1 MSDKNFP
8 EPSDERRVRE
18 VADYYD
24 NLTAEEQAAEEEAAW
39 NNPGAPMIQVPRELV
54 PAVLALI
61 AHYDAIKESVAKA
74 KQAG

>member
-8 EPSDERRVRE
+8 EGSDERRVRE

-24 NLTAEEQAAEEEAAW
+24 NLMAEEQAAEEEAAW
-39 NNPGAPMIQVPRELV
+39 NNPSAPMIQVPRELV

-61 AHYDAIKESVAKA
+61 AHYEALKDSVATA